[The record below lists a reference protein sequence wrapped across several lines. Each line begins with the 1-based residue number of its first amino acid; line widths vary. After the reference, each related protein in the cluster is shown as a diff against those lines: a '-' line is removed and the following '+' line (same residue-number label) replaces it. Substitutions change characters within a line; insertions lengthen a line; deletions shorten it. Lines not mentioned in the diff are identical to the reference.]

1 MQLQK
6 EKDAGKILVKDNVEM
21 KSKINTE
28 EIILKQ
34 MKQEEK
40 ERKNKLNEIKKSL
53 QQTKHLNIE
62 KEDNIKQ

>member
-1 MQLQK
+1 
-6 EKDAGKILVKDNVEM
+6 M

-40 ERKNKLNEIKKSL
+40 ERKNKLNEIKKVYS
-53 QQTKHLNIE
+53 KPNI
-62 KEDNIKQ
+62 